1 MIKEQYYLYSK
12 SNVLLVADVFEKSRN
27 KHLEKYGLCPSYYL
41 SALALSWDVMI
52 LLFEKGIRGWCFCFF
67 AILKDIEKQTILNIP

>member
-41 SALALSWDVMI
+41 SALALSWYVMI
-52 LLFEKGIRGWCFCFF
+52 LLFEKGIRGCFCFF
-67 AILKDIEKQTILNIP
+67 AILKDIEKQTMLNIP